1 MKKKKLPKYGT
12 GSTVGSAAGFAAG
25 QSLNLWV
32 PGLGTLAAPLTAA
45 GGAWV
50 GDKIEDKWFSQE
62 EGDQEAELRARN
74 RMMGLDQVGLMS
86 GAVQT
91 NTNNLYARGGL
102 TGPNAE
108 IEDKE
113 LVQLPKGKPL
123 LYNGGRLNQQSMDTY
138 AADGLTH
145 EQGGMETGL
154 PEGTRVYSDRI
165 KHNGRT
171 IASLAKPIAN
181 KIGQLE
187 KKNSTPVTK
196 FTIDRLKKQQDS
208 LFETQ
213 ETIKQDQDMK
223 RSLRKYANGGPVNSI
238 EEFNAKYGTNYK
250 SLGDFTNF
258 ARLSPMEKDSVYL
271 KTLLDSEKLGL
282 TMRDLG
288 EDTKKPKVR
297 IGNLENRLQEPF
309 QSTTLGNRMRYGKG
323 GLIKY
328 AGDDG
333 RPGIVTDKIN
343 WANQQL
349 DPTTGLPLQFGS
361 SPVTN
366 NVLPPVQGSLIQ
378 NPNTDQATTFNNN
391 VVDPYLW
398 KQSSEQIA
406 QDNQYVAPLAKSTTS
421 PVVDAATKGLGAY
434 SPLAAAGVSAV
445 GSLLQSRNINK
456 TPAPAKINAINAP
469 MIDPFTRVD
478 LSQERVDLNRDVRSG
493 RADILRNSGSFSTQA
508 ANLGKLRASQLM
520 GRGNINMREQN
531 ANTQI
536 ENAYK
541 QASAEVRARNAAN
554 QQAVDQQNMENQY
567 NYNLWKSGQKNAVI
581 SDLTGTGV
589 GLLNNQTQY
598 NNQLAYYD
606 ALAKGYGKTGILGR
620 NDLDPRKKAKGGLI
634 KSSKK

>member
-91 NTNNLYARGGL
+91 NTNPLYAYGGH

-113 LVQLPKGKPL
+113 LVQLPKGRPL

-154 PEGTRVYSDRI
+154 PEGTRVFSDRI

-187 KKNSTPVTK
+187 KKHDNPVNR
-196 FTIDRLKKQQDS
+196 FTIDRLRKQQDS

-223 RSLRKYANGGPVNSI
+223 RSLKKFANGGPVNSI

-288 EDTKKPKVR
+288 EDTKQPKAR

-309 QSTTLGNRMRYGKG
+309 QSTTLGSRLRYAKG

-328 AGDDG
+328 QYGGPLDEEEYYTGVDPNYNPN
-333 RPGIVTDKIN
+333 PGPYALNPNTDTPMEFSGQGTN
-343 WANQQL
+343 
-349 DPTTGLPLQFGS
+349 FGS
-361 SPVTN
+361 PVIKRNEANVAPITPTVGISGATPSLKAPSLSSVAAPVGYSKSPVTN
-366 NVLPPVQGSLIQ
+366 
-378 NPNTDQATTFNNN
+378 D
-391 VVDPYLW
+391 
-398 KQSSEQIA
+398 
-406 QDNQYVAPLAKSTTS
+406 VAGT
-421 PVVDAATKGLGAY
+421 GLSAY
-434 SPLAAAGVSAV
+434 APLAAAGVSAV

-456 TPAPAKINAINAP
+456 TPAPARINAINAP
-469 MIDPFTRVD
+469 MIDPFTKVD

-589 GLLNNQTQY
+589 NLLNNKTQHE
-598 NNQLAYYD
+598 NQLAYYD
-606 ALAKGYGKTGILGR
+606 ALAKGYAPGLLDR
-620 NDLDPRKKAKGGLI
+620 NTLNPRKKAKGGII